1 MLYPNSMEE
10 CIVAS
15 LLRLFLIF
23 FLCLIFSCSQA
34 SLMCSVFWFLF
45 TCVAILLYESQ
56 LISVHV
62 NKFLACL
69 VGTFDFSLTWA
80 PKNDDFHA
88 IIFLEGT
95 PIPFLYENCGNC
107 IGLTPRYIRPAIDS
121 SSMESNIPS
130 EFMSAPWSRL
140 LNKWNGLFWPHYSSH
155 TSFDLYYFLQCDF
168 KNYSLLI
175 MLTIFGFVTFALS
188 SYFNP
193 SHLLSFN
200 RYVLMFW

>member
-15 LLRLFLIF
+15 LFRLFLIF
-23 FLCLIFSCSQA
+23 FLSLILSWSQ
-34 SLMCSVFWFLF
+34 SYLVCSVFWFLF
-45 TCVAILLYESQ
+45 TCVAVLLYESK
-56 LISVHV
+56 LIVVHV

-69 VGTFDFSLTWA
+69 VGTFDFSLTWT

-88 IIFLEGT
+88 KNFLEDT
-95 PIPFLYENCGNC
+95 PIPFFYENCGNC
-107 IGLTPRYIRPAIDS
+107 IGLTPRYIRPATDS
-121 SSMESNIPS
+121 SCMESNIPS

-140 LNKWNGLFWPHYSSH
+140 LNKWNGLYYSSH

-188 SYFNP
+188 SYFSP
-193 SHLLSFN
+193 SHLLPFN